1 MCKDPASAG
10 MKLLIVDD
18 SRAVRSR
25 LGALLAP
32 IRSLAT
38 EQAASLGEAA
48 AILERFRPDALVLDI
63 QLPDGNGLSLL
74 EPVKRSHPA
83 TRVMMFSNHLAYR
96 QRCLSLGA
104 DAFFDK
110 SMDFED
116 LIDRIRR
123 DAERSAA

>member
-1 MCKDPASAG
+1 

-74 EPVKRSHPA
+74 ETVKRSHPA